1 MESDMQVSFP
11 EDVTDRLRAK
21 ASEMN
26 LAPEEVVRFIV
37 EMVFGPSPS
46 ETESEIER
54 DYELR
59 AALERAQED
68 IRAGRVVSHDEVVA
82 WHHDHPE

>member
-1 MESDMQVSFP
+1 MQVSFP

-37 EMVFGPSPS
+37 EMVLGPSPS
-46 ETESEIER
+46 EVDREIEQ
-54 DYELR
+54 DFELR
-59 AALERAQED
+59 VALERAQED
-68 IRAGRVVSHDEVVA
+68 IRAGHIVSHDEVLE
-82 WHHDHPE
+82 WHHNHPK

>member
-1 MESDMQVSFP
+1 MMESDMQVSFP

-21 ASEMN
+21 ASQMN

-37 EMVFGPSPS
+37 EMVLGPSPR
-46 ETESEIER
+46 EIEQ

-68 IRAGRVVSHDEVVA
+68 IRAGRVVSHDEVLE
-82 WHHDHPE
+82 WHHNHPK

>member
-1 MESDMQVSFP
+1 MQVSFP

-26 LAPEEVVRFIV
+26 QAPEEVVRIIV

-46 ETESEIER
+46 EIAHEIEQ

-68 IRAGRVVSHDEVVA
+68 IRSGRVVSHGEVLE
-82 WHHDHPE
+82 WHHNHPK